1 MATRKYNMKPKSKRN
16 KGRKTK
22 QRGGCTDGMCMSGGS
37 YIKKMTGGSYIKKMT
52 GGSYIKKMTGGSSYK
67 KKNSP

>member
-1 MATRKYNMKPKSKRN
+1 MATRKNRKPKSKS
-16 KGRKTK
+16 RKTK

-37 YIKKMTGGSYIKKMT
+37 YKKKMT